1 MNLEL
6 NETLQSTVDGLT
18 ENFSDKLIEVYQSTG
33 STFVRVEA
41 DAIVEI
47 CKYLK
52 EKQHFIFLCDVF
64 GNDRYTTDERF
75 EVVYNMMNLRTQTRL
90 FVKVR
95 VEEENPTVDSVTS
108 VWKSAGWNE
117 REVFDMFGIKFENHP
132 DLRRIFMPEDFE
144 YYPLRKEFP
153 LLGIPGSIEL
163 PNTTPDTE

>member
-52 EKQHFIFLCDVF
+52 EKQHYIFLCDVF

-108 VWKSAGWNE
+108 VWKAAGWNE
-117 REVFDMFGIKFENHP
+117 REVYDMFGIKFENHP

>member
-1 MNLEL
+1 MSLEL
-6 NETLQSTVDGLT
+6 NETLQATVDGLT
-18 ENFSDKLIEVYQSTG
+18 EHFSDKLIEVYQSSG
-33 STFVRVEA
+33 STFARVEA
-41 DAIVEI
+41 DAIVEV

-108 VWKSAGWNE
+108 IWKAAGWNE
-117 REVFDMFGIKFENHP
+117 REVYDMFGVHFNNHP
-132 DLRRIFMPEDFE
+132 DLRRIYMPEDFE
-144 YYPLRKEFP
+144 YFPLRKEFP
-153 LLGIPGSIEL
+153 LLGIPGSLEL
-163 PNTTPDTE
+163 PNTTPDSE